1 MLKVGLTGGI
11 GAGKSAVAARLARR
25 GAVIVDS
32 DKLAREVVA
41 AGTDGLA
48 EVVAAFG
55 DGVLGPGGEL
65 DRPALGAKV
74 FGDDEARHRLEKI
87 IHPRVRAR
95 AHELAAAAPADA
107 ILVNDVPLL
116 VETGQAPSYHLVLVV
131 TADLDTRVRRLAETR
146 GMPADQARSRIAA
159 QASDAERAAVADVLI
174 PNDSALDELDA
185 FLAAL
190 WRDRLVPFEENLRL
204 GRAASGDR
212 AVPPARLVARVQHA
226 LGAEARITV
235 SGSDLI
241 VEAGA
246 ADQAD
251 RLTAAGFPR
260 IAPGEFASA
269 DPGCPVT
276 VRVRAEGPQR

>member
-25 GAVIVDS
+25 GAIIVDS

-74 FGDDEARHRLEKI
+74 FGDDEARRRLEKI

-131 TADLDTRVRRLAETR
+131 TADLETRVRRLAETR

-174 PNDSALDELDA
+174 PNDGALDELDA
-185 FLAAL
+185 FLAVL
-190 WRDRLVPFEENLRL
+190 WRDRLVPFEANLRL

-212 AVPPARLVARVQHA
+212 VAPPARLVARVQHA
-226 LGAEARITV
+226 LGAEARVTV
-235 SGSDLI
+235 DGSDLVI
-241 VEAGA
+241 EAGP
-246 ADQAD
+246 ADQAG
-251 RLTAAGFPR
+251 RLTAAGFPQ
-260 IAPGEFASA
+260 IAPGEFAGA

-276 VRVRAEGPQR
+276 VRVQADGPQR